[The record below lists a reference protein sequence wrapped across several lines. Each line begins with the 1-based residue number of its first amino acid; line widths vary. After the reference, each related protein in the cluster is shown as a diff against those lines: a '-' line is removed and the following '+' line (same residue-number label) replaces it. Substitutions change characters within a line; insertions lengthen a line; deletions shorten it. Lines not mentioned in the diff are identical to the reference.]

1 MTTATP
7 EIDADEN
14 AAVDLRDVER
24 ELSRRMK
31 LIQGASHAPV
41 LRARMSNLI
50 IYCDRAELA
59 QAIAERVPSII
70 AIHPARVLLAVI
82 DPASDNGELTTSL
95 RVRAHAT
102 TEGRTVCSEQVTLR
116 CGAKGAGRLPFAVRG
131 LLIGDLPTNLW
142 WAAPQPPPL
151 AGAMLYELA
160 ERAQQIIYDSIGWV
174 EPARG
179 VAATGVWL
187 GRMEEGEGPWRV
199 VSDLNWRRLKHW
211 RRLLAQ
217 ALDADVA
224 AGAVQTITEVLV
236 EHGPHAVVQAWEIVS
251 WLAARLGW
259 RIREGKVEPGIKIG
273 WQFNSAQGDVQVC
286 IRRLTEGPPEIRRLV
301 VVCRLEG
308 KPKTF
313 NFIVQDEHHLALIPV
328 EGGAPRTI
336 TIQPQPLAELIGR
349 QLSDRAP
356 DPVFRESMAVAR
368 ILAESV
374 LG

>member
-236 EHGPHAVVQAWEIVS
+236 EHGPPDRRLWAVATGQ
-251 WLAARLGW
+251 AARRKG
-259 RIREGKVEPGIKIG
+259 ETAAG
-273 WQFNSAQGDVQVC
+273 
-286 IRRLTEGPPEIRRLV
+286 TTGP
-301 VVCRLEG
+301 
-308 KPKTF
+308 
-313 NFIVQDEHHLALIPV
+313 
-328 EGGAPRTI
+328 
-336 TIQPQPLAELIGR
+336 
-349 QLSDRAP
+349 
-356 DPVFRESMAVAR
+356 
-368 ILAESV
+368 
-374 LG
+374 